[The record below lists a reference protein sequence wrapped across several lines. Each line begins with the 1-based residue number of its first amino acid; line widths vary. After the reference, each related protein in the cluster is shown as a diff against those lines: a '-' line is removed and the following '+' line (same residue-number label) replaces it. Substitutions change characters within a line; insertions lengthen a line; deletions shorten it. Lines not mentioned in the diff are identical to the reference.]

1 MRNGNGGET
10 RSSPPPY
17 ACTRRCKRDLREE
30 EEREEEG
37 ERRASVAVKME
48 KEAHTEIVTKKEAY
62 AERGRVH
69 HEREG
74 ERGEEERRGI
84 SSSSPLCACTH
95 AQEIDLFFSS

>member
-1 MRNGNGGET
+1 M

-48 KEAHTEIVTKKEAY
+48 KKAQTEIVTKKEAY

-74 ERGEEERRGI
+74 ERGEERNIILLSLMRVH
-84 SSSSPLCACTH
+84 ACTG
-95 AQEIDLFFSS
+95 D